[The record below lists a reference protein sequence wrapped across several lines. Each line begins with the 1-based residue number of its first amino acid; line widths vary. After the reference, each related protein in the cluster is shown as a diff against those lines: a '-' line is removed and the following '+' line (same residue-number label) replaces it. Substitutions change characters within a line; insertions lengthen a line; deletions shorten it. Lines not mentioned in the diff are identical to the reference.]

1 VQFDTRPHCAVR
13 KIVSSS
19 SGNPGNRHLDTRG
32 LPGVYRF
39 CTVAAGNLSRLSNRV
54 RQPKC

>member
-1 VQFDTRPHCAVR
+1 MQFDARPHCAVR

-32 LPGVYRF
+32 LQGVYRF
-39 CTVAAGNLSRLSNRV
+39 CAVAAGNLFRPV
-54 RQPKC
+54 